1 VPLIQVLGL
10 AAAID
15 QIGFNWT
22 AFARARGDTRILAV
36 QSGLVFIAVLGVGA
50 PLVGFPAHAGREAGV
65 KTGGRGMLRELDPR
79 AGRGTPSPAEVAPT
93 SRFIAGDP
101 RPALAPAVSS
111 RDRALDGLRGVAALV
126 VLTSH
131 IFVASV
137 PAFADAAVRPG
148 SEHASAL
155 EWVLTYTPLHVVWGG
170 NQAVTVFFVLSGYV
184 LSLPVARGGSFRP
197 GSYYPSRALRLYV
210 PVWGALCLAAVA
222 HMLLGSSNSHGTW
235 WLAAHTMGLT
245 SHDAW
250 QSGLLLGGAG
260 TFALLAVLWSL
271 HWEVI
276 FSLLLPLFLLL
287 GRVAQR
293 FSVAAAAVAFAVLF
307 LSNGHGWAL
316 YMPYFALGTIMAFQY
331 DRIIALRTTRARTF
345 ELGLVGASVLGLTAP
360 WWLLIGHHDPRIA
373 SRLGPMLVA
382 VGACG
387 MVTLALI
394 GPRTRRVLTT
404 RPLAW
409 SGSRSFSLYL
419 VHEPIVVL
427 SAFALGAAPQLPLLI
442 IVAIAP
448 VLLVT
453 EGFYRGVERPS
464 HRLARASGR
473 LGRMRHPAHDP

>member
-1 VPLIQVLGL
+1 
-10 AAAID
+10 
-15 QIGFNWT
+15 
-22 AFARARGDTRILAV
+22 
-36 QSGLVFIAVLGVGA
+36 
-50 PLVGFPAHAGREAGV
+50 
-65 KTGGRGMLRELDPR
+65 MLREENPC
-79 AGRGTPSPAEVAPT
+79 TVT
-93 SRFIAGDP
+93 
-101 RPALAPAVSS
+101 RPASTAAAGSAAAVSS
-111 RDRALDGLRGVAALV
+111 RDGGLDGLRGVAALV

-131 IFVASV
+131 LFVASV
-137 PAFADAAVRPG
+137 PALADAAVRPG

-155 EWVLTYTPLHVVWGG
+155 EWVLIYTPLHVVWGG

-235 WLAAHTMGLT
+235 WLAAHTVGLT

-293 FSVAAAAVAFAVLF
+293 FSLAAAAVALAVLF

-345 ELGLVGASVLGLTAP
+345 ELGLVVASVLGLTAP

-387 MVTLALI
+387 MVMIALI
-394 GPRTRRVLTT
+394 GPRARRVLTT

-427 SAFALGAAPQLPLLI
+427 SAFALGAAPQLPVLI

-448 VLLVT
+448 VLLIT